1 MNQKLLDN
9 NYIIIP
15 NFISNYR
22 ANKLKDEFV
31 EFSQKNNL
39 EGDSQIPTSSSSG
52 YNYISFLE
60 LLCEKTP
67 EVSEILEETVLPTY
81 TYARVYKNGS
91 VLEKHSDRDSC
102 EISLTL
108 HLGGDQ
114 DWPIFIKSPEGEYQ
128 SVVLAPGDA
137 MMYRGT
143 IAEHWRD
150 EYSGKEYA
158 QVFLHYV
165 RSRGECAYTYF
176 DTENHKEKNNDD
188 CDQDNKTE
196 DNKTEDNKTEDN
208 KTEDNKTEDNKTED
222 NSSKRSLILIKSTS
236 KLENFIKVFDDVL
249 SLENCN
255 LILNEYQNS
264 SDTIIENSG
273 GFLSVDPKFERYS
286 EWCDSSVKGNIVSK
300 SIRNCTEIPISSTH
314 VINKNF
320 EVRKDIDY
328 IIFESIKKVI
338 DNYHN
343 LVPTFKVDADT
354 GYQLLRYNEGQFYTQ
369 HTDSFAD
376 QQRSLS
382 CSIQLN
388 EDYEGGEFAFF
399 DREMMIRSKTG
410 SAIVFP
416 SNFMYPHEIMPVIKG
431 TRYSVITWL
440 I

>member
-9 NYIIIP
+9 NYIILP

-31 EFSQKNNL
+31 EFSQKNNI
-39 EGDSQIPTSSSSG
+39 EGDSQIPSSSAD

-91 VLEKHSDRDSC
+91 VLKKHSDRDSC

-108 HLGGDQ
+108 HLGGDKP
-114 DWPIFIKSPEGEYQ
+114 WLIWIKTPEGEDC
-128 SVVLAPGDA
+128 SVELNPGDA

-150 EYSGKEYA
+150 EYAGEEYV

-176 DTENHKEKNNDD
+176 DTENHKGEHGNHNKNVTID
-188 CDQDNKTE
+188 KTLEVEVKE
-196 DNKTEDNKTEDN
+196 DTIKH
-208 KTEDNKTEDNKTED
+208 
-222 NSSKRSLILIKSTS
+222 SLILIKPES
-236 KLENFIKVFDDVL
+236 KLEDFIQVFDDVL
-249 SLENCN
+249 SPKNCN
-255 LILNEYQNS
+255 LILDEYKNS
-264 SDTIIENSG
+264 SEWLDTRTGDGE
-273 GFLSVDPKFERYS
+273 
-286 EWCDSSVKGNIVSK
+286 VSK
-300 SIRNCTEIPISSTH
+300 NTRNCTEISISSQH
-314 VINKNF
+314 ILEQNF
-320 EVRKDIDY
+320 DVRKNLDDAV
-328 IIFESIKKVI
+328 FESVRNVI
-338 DNYHN
+338 SNYNN
-343 LVPTFKVDADT
+343 LIPTFRIDIDT
-354 GYQLLRYNEGQFYTQ
+354 GYQLLRYKEGEFYIQ
-369 HTDSFAD
+369 HTDSFKE

-388 EDYEGGEFAFF
+388 EDYEGGEFALF
-399 DREMMIRSKTG
+399 DREMMIRTSHG

-431 TRYSVITWL
+431 TRYSIITWL
-440 I
+440 V

>member
-15 NFISNYR
+15 NFISSYR

-31 EFSQKNNL
+31 EFSQQNNL
-39 EGDSQIPTSSSSG
+39 GGDSQIPTSHSD

-67 EVSEILEETVLPTY
+67 EISEILEETVLPTY

-108 HLGGDQ
+108 HLGGDKP
-114 DWPIFIKSPEGEYQ
+114 WLIWIKTPEGEDR
-128 SVVLAPGDA
+128 SVELNPGDA

-150 EYSGKEYA
+150 EYVGEEYV

-165 RSRGECAYTYF
+165 RSRGDCAYTYF
-176 DTENHKEKNNDD
+176 DTENHKGKHGNHNKNVTID
-188 CDQDNKTE
+188 KTLEVEVKE
-196 DNKTEDNKTEDN
+196 DTI
-208 KTEDNKTEDNKTED
+208 
-222 NSSKRSLILIKSTS
+222 KRPPILIKPAS
-236 KLENFIKVFDDVL
+236 KLEDFVQVFDNVL
-249 SLENCN
+249 SPENCN
-255 LILNEYQNS
+255 LILNEYKN
-264 SDTIIENSG
+264 T
-273 GFLSVDPKFERYS
+273 S
-286 EWCDSSVKGNIVSK
+286 EWEDTRTGDGKVTKNT
-300 SIRNCTEIPISSTH
+300 RNCMEIPISYQHILEQNFDVRKNLDNIVFESVSK
-314 VINKNF
+314 VINTYN
-320 EVRKDIDY
+320 EI
-328 IIFESIKKVI
+328 
-338 DNYHN
+338 
-343 LVPTFKVDADT
+343 VPTFHIDIDT
-354 GYQLLRYNEGQFYTQ
+354 GYHLLRYKEGEFYTQ
-369 HTDSFAD
+369 HTDSFKQ

-388 EDYEGGEFAFF
+388 EDYEGGEFALF
-399 DREMMIRSKTG
+399 DREMMIRTSPG

-431 TRYSVITWL
+431 TRYSIITWL
-440 I
+440 V

>member
-39 EGDSQIPTSSSSG
+39 EGDSQIPTSSSD

-67 EVSEILEETVLPTY
+67 EVSEILEENVLPTY
-81 TYARVYKNGS
+81 AYARVYKNRS
-91 VLEKHSDRDSC
+91 VLKKHSDRDSC

-114 DWPIFIKSPEGEYQ
+114 DWPIFIKNPEGKDQ

-150 EYSGKEYA
+150 EYVGNEYT

-165 RSRGECAYTYF
+165 RSRGDCAYTYF
-176 DTENHKEKNNDD
+176 DTEDHKGEHGNHNKQMTTDKTLEVEVKED
-188 CDQDNKTE
+188 TI
-196 DNKTEDNKTEDN
+196 
-208 KTEDNKTEDNKTED
+208 
-222 NSSKRSLILIKSTS
+222 KRSPILIKPAS
-236 KLENFIKVFDDVL
+236 KLEDFVQVFDNVL
-249 SLENCN
+249 SQENCN
-255 LILNEYQNS
+255 LILDEYKNTLEWQNTRTGDGQVAK
-264 SDTIIENSG
+264 DTRNCMEIG
-273 GFLSVDPKFERYS
+273 LSLNQVLEQNFDVRKNL
-286 EWCDSSVKGNIVSK
+286 DNIV
-300 SIRNCTEIPISSTH
+300 
-314 VINKNF
+314 F
-320 EVRKDIDY
+320 ESVRK
-328 IIFESIKKVI
+328 VI
-338 DNYHN
+338 ANYN
-343 LVPTFKVDADT
+343 ALVPTFRIDIDT
-354 GYQLLRYNEGQFYTQ
+354 GYNLLRYREGEFYVQ
-369 HTDSFAD
+369 HTDSFKE

-382 CSIQLN
+382 CSLQLN
-388 EDYEGGEFAFF
+388 EDYDGGEFALF
-399 DREMMIRSKTG
+399 DREMMIRTSAG

-416 SNFMYPHEIMPVIKG
+416 SNFMYPHEIMPVIRG

-440 I
+440 V

>member
-9 NYIIIP
+9 NYIILP

-31 EFSQKNNL
+31 EFSQKNNI
-39 EGDSQIPTSSSSG
+39 EGDSQIPSSSAD

-91 VLEKHSDRDSC
+91 VLKKHSDRDSC

-108 HLGGDQ
+108 HLGGDKP
-114 DWPIFIKSPEGEYQ
+114 WLIWIKTPEGEDC
-128 SVVLAPGDA
+128 SVELNPGDA

-150 EYSGKEYA
+150 EYAGEEYV

-176 DTENHKEKNNDD
+176 DTENHKGEHGNHNKNVTID
-188 CDQDNKTE
+188 KTLEVEVKE
-196 DNKTEDNKTEDN
+196 DTIKH
-208 KTEDNKTEDNKTED
+208 
-222 NSSKRSLILIKSTS
+222 SLILIKPES
-236 KLENFIKVFDDVL
+236 KLEDFIQVFDDVL
-249 SLENCN
+249 SPKNCN
-255 LILNEYQNS
+255 LILDEYKNS
-264 SDTIIENSG
+264 SEWLDTRTGDGE
-273 GFLSVDPKFERYS
+273 
-286 EWCDSSVKGNIVSK
+286 VSK
-300 SIRNCTEIPISSTH
+300 NTRNCTEISISSQH
-314 VINKNF
+314 ILEQNF
-320 EVRKDIDY
+320 DVRKNLDDAV
-328 IIFESIKKVI
+328 FESVRNVI
-338 DNYHN
+338 TNYNN
-343 LVPTFKVDADT
+343 LIPTFRIDIDT
-354 GYQLLRYNEGQFYTQ
+354 GYQLLRYKEGEFYIQ
-369 HTDSFAD
+369 HTDSFKE

-388 EDYEGGEFAFF
+388 EDYDGGEFAFF
-399 DREMMIRSKTG
+399 DREMMIRTKPG

-431 TRYSVITWL
+431 TRYSIITWL
-440 I
+440 V

>member
-15 NFISNYR
+15 NFISSYR

-39 EGDSQIPTSSSSG
+39 KGDSQIPTSSSD

-91 VLEKHSDRDSC
+91 ILEKHSDRDSC

-108 HLGGDQ
+108 HLGGDKP
-114 DWPIFIKSPEGEYQ
+114 WLIWIKTPEGEDR
-128 SVVLAPGDA
+128 SVELNPGDA

-150 EYSGKEYA
+150 EYVGNEYV
-158 QVFLHYV
+158 QVFFHYV
-165 RSRGECAYTYF
+165 RSRGDCAYTYF
-176 DTENHKEKNNDD
+176 DIVRDKEI
-188 CDQDNKTE
+188 KTNVNAVE
-196 DNKTEDNKTEDN
+196 KSEVVE
-208 KTEDNKTEDNKTED
+208 
-222 NSSKRSLILIKSTS
+222 SSKKYSTILIKPVS
-236 KLENFIKVFDDVL
+236 KLEDFIQVFDNVL
-249 SLENCN
+249 SPENCN

-264 SDTIIENSG
+264 SEWLDTRIQDGKI
-273 GFLSVDPKFERYS
+273 
-286 EWCDSSVKGNIVSK
+286 SK
-300 SIRNCTEIPISSTH
+300 NLRNCTEISISAQPILE
-314 VINKNF
+314 KNF
-320 EVRKDIDY
+320 NVRKNLDNV
-328 IIFESIKKVI
+328 IFESLRNII
-338 DNYHN
+338 TNYNN
-343 LVPTFKVDADT
+343 LIPTFSVEIDT
-354 GYQLLRYNEGQFYTQ
+354 GYQLLRYKEGEFYTQ
-369 HTDSFAD
+369 HTDSFKE

-399 DREMMIRSKTG
+399 DREIMIRTKPG

-431 TRYSVITWL
+431 TRYSIITWL
-440 I
+440 V

>member
-22 ANKLKDEFV
+22 ANKLKDEFL

-39 EGDSQIPTSSSSG
+39 EGDSQIPTSSSD

-91 VLEKHSDRDSC
+91 VLKKHSDRNSC

-114 DWPIFIKSPEGEYQ
+114 DWPIFIKSPEGKDQ

-150 EYSGKEYA
+150 EYVGNEYT

-165 RSRGECAYTYF
+165 RSRGDCAYTYF
-176 DTENHKEKNNDD
+176 DTEDHKGKHGNHNKQMTPDKTLEVEVKED
-188 CDQDNKTE
+188 TI
-196 DNKTEDNKTEDN
+196 
-208 KTEDNKTEDNKTED
+208 
-222 NSSKRSLILIKSTS
+222 KRSPILIKPAS
-236 KLENFIKVFDDVL
+236 KLEDFVQVFDNVL
-249 SLENCN
+249 SQEDCN
-255 LILNEYQNS
+255 LILDEYKN
-264 SDTIIENSG
+264 T
-273 GFLSVDPKFERYS
+273 S
-286 EWCDSSVKGNIVSK
+286 EWENTRIAGGQILKDARNCMEIGISFQHSLEKNFNVRKNLDNIV
-300 SIRNCTEIPISSTH
+300 
-314 VINKNF
+314 
-320 EVRKDIDY
+320 
-328 IIFESIKKVI
+328 FESVRKVI
-338 DNYHN
+338 DNYN
-343 LVPTFKVDADT
+343 ALVPTFHIDIDT
-354 GYQLLRYNEGQFYTQ
+354 GYQLLRYREGEFYIQ
-369 HTDSFAD
+369 HTDSFKE

-382 CSIQLN
+382 CSLQLN
-388 EDYEGGEFAFF
+388 EDYEGGEFALF
-399 DREMMIRSKTG
+399 DREMMMRTKPG

-431 TRYSVITWL
+431 TRYSIITWL
-440 I
+440 V

>member
-15 NFISNYR
+15 NFISSYR

-31 EFSQKNNL
+31 EYSQKNNL
-39 EGDSQIPTSSSSG
+39 GGDAQILTSSSEYN

-67 EVSEILEETVLPTY
+67 EVSEILEESVLPTY

-91 VLEKHSDRDSC
+91 VLKKHSDRDAC

-108 HLGGDQ
+108 HLGGDKP
-114 DWPIFIKSPEGEYQ
+114 WLIWIKNPEGEDR
-128 SVVLAPGDA
+128 SVELKSGDA

-143 IAEHWRD
+143 ISECWRD
-150 EYSGKEYA
+150 EYEGEEYA

-188 CDQDNKTE
+188 CNQDNKTE

-208 KTEDNKTEDNKTED
+208 N
-222 NSSKRSLILIKSTS
+222 SKRSLILIKSTS
-236 KLENFIKVFDDVL
+236 KLEDFIQVFDDVL

-255 LILNEYQNS
+255 LILNEYQDS
-264 SDTIIENSG
+264 SDTIAENSG
-273 GFLSVDPKFERYS
+273 GFLSSEPKFERYS
-286 EWCDSSVKGNIVSK
+286 EWCDALVEGEMASK
-300 SIRNCTEIPISSTH
+300 NVRNCSEISISSEH
-314 VINKNF
+314 IINQNF
-320 EVRKDIDY
+320 EIRKDIDY
-328 IIFESIKKVI
+328 VVFESVKKI
-338 DNYHN
+338 INDYNA
-343 LVPTFKVDADT
+343 LVPTFRANIDT
-354 GYQLLRYNEGQFYTQ
+354 GYQLLRYIEGQFYTQ
-369 HTDSFAD
+369 HTDSFTD
-376 QQRSLS
+376 QQRSLT

-388 EDYEGGEFAFF
+388 ENYEGGEFAFF
-399 DREMMIRSKTG
+399 DRELMIKTKPG

-431 TRYSVITWL
+431 TRYSIVTWL
-440 I
+440 V

>member
-15 NFISNYR
+15 NFISSYR

-31 EFSQKNNL
+31 EYSQKNNL
-39 EGDSQIPTSSSSG
+39 EGDSQIPTSSSD

-81 TYARVYKNGS
+81 TYARVYKKGS
-91 VLEKHSDRDSC
+91 ILKRHSDRDSC

-108 HLGGDQ
+108 HLGGDNP
-114 DWPIFIKSPEGEYQ
+114 WLIWIKTPEGEDR
-128 SVVLAPGDA
+128 SVELKPGDA

-150 EYSGKEYA
+150 EYAGEEYV

-176 DTENHKEKNNDD
+176 DTENHKGEHGNH
-188 CDQDNKTE
+188 NKKTAIDKTLELEPKE
-196 DNKTEDNKTEDN
+196 DVKKY
-208 KTEDNKTEDNKTED
+208 
-222 NSSKRSLILIKSTS
+222 SPILIKPAS
-236 KLENFIKVFDDVL
+236 KLEDFVQVFDNVL
-249 SLENCN
+249 SPENCN

-264 SDTIIENSG
+264 SEWLDT
-273 GFLSVDPKFERYS
+273 LT
-286 EWCDSSVKGNIVSK
+286 GNGQVSK
-300 SIRNCTEIPISSTH
+300 DTRNCTEISISSQH
-314 VINKNF
+314 ILEQNF
-320 EVRKDIDY
+320 DVRKNLDSIV
-328 IIFESIKKVI
+328 FESVKNVI
-338 DNYHN
+338 TNYNN
-343 LVPTFKVDADT
+343 LIPTFRIDIDT
-354 GYQLLRYNEGQFYTQ
+354 GYQLLRYKKGEFYIQ
-369 HTDSFAD
+369 HTDSFKE

-399 DREMMIRSKTG
+399 DREMMIRTKPG

-431 TRYSVITWL
+431 TRYSIITWL
-440 I
+440 V

>member
-15 NFISNYR
+15 NFISSYR

-31 EFSQKNNL
+31 EFSQQNNI
-39 EGDSQIPTSSSSG
+39 EGDSQIPTSSSD

-81 TYARVYKNGS
+81 TYARVYKTGS
-91 VLEKHSDRDSC
+91 TLKKHSDRDSC

-108 HLGGDQ
+108 HLGGDSP
-114 DWPIFIKSPEGEYQ
+114 WLIWIKTPEGEDR
-128 SVVLAPGDA
+128 SIELKPGDA

-150 EYSGKEYA
+150 EYDGEEYV

-176 DTENHKEKNNDD
+176 DTENHKGENGNH
-188 CDQDNKTE
+188 NKKITIDETLEVEVKE
-196 DNKTEDNKTEDN
+196 DVKKY
-208 KTEDNKTEDNKTED
+208 
-222 NSSKRSLILIKSTS
+222 SPILIKPTS
-236 KLENFIKVFDDVL
+236 KLEDFIQVFDNVL
-249 SLENCN
+249 SPENCD

-264 SDTIIENSG
+264 SEWLDTRTG
-273 GFLSVDPKFERYS
+273 DGQ
-286 EWCDSSVKGNIVSK
+286 VSK
-300 SIRNCTEIPISSTH
+300 DTRNCTEISISSQH
-314 VINKNF
+314 ILDQNF
-320 EVRKDIDY
+320 EIRTNLDNIV
-328 IIFESIKKVI
+328 FESVKKVI
-338 DNYHN
+338 DNYN
-343 LVPTFKVDADT
+343 DLIPTFKIDIDT
-354 GYQLLRYNEGQFYTQ
+354 GYQLLRYKEGQFYIQ
-369 HTDSFAD
+369 HTDSFRE

-388 EDYEGGEFAFF
+388 EDYDGGEFAFF
-399 DREMMIRSKTG
+399 DREMMIRTKPG

-416 SNFMYPHEIMPVIKG
+416 SNFMYPHEIMPVIRG
-431 TRYSVITWL
+431 TRYSIITWL
-440 I
+440 V

>member
-15 NFISNYR
+15 NFISAYK

-39 EGDSQIPTSSSSG
+39 EGDDQIPTSSSD
-52 YNYISFLE
+52 YNCISFLE

-67 EVSEILEETVLPTY
+67 EISEILEETVLPTY

-108 HLGGDQ
+108 HLGGDRP
-114 DWPIFIKSPEGEYQ
+114 WLIWIKTPEGEDR
-128 SVVLAPGDA
+128 SVELNPGDA

-150 EYSGKEYA
+150 EYVGEEYV

-176 DTENHKEKNNDD
+176 DTENHKGEHGNHNKNMTIDKTLEVEA
-188 CDQDNKTE
+188 NKNTI
-196 DNKTEDNKTEDN
+196 
-208 KTEDNKTEDNKTED
+208 
-222 NSSKRSLILIKSTS
+222 KRSPILIKSTS
-236 KLENFIKVFDDVL
+236 KLEDFVQVFDNVL
-249 SLENCN
+249 SQENCN
-255 LILNEYQNS
+255 LILDEYRNS
-264 SDTIIENSG
+264 SEWLDTRTGDGEISKNTRNCMEIGISHNPVLEQN
-273 GFLSVDPKFERYS
+273 FDVRKNID
-286 EWCDSSVKGNIVSK
+286 NIV
-300 SIRNCTEIPISSTH
+300 
-314 VINKNF
+314 
-320 EVRKDIDY
+320 
-328 IIFESIKKVI
+328 FESVRKVI
-338 DNYHN
+338 DNYN
-343 LVPTFKVDADT
+343 SLVPTFKIDIDT
-354 GYQLLRYNEGQFYTQ
+354 GYNLLRYREGEFYIQ
-369 HTDSFAD
+369 HTDSFTQ

-382 CSIQLN
+382 CSLQLN
-388 EDYEGGEFAFF
+388 EDYEGGEFALF
-399 DREMMIRSKTG
+399 DREMMIRTKPG

-431 TRYSVITWL
+431 TRYSIITWL
-440 I
+440 V

>member
-22 ANKLKDEFV
+22 ANKLKDEFI

-39 EGDSQIPTSSSSG
+39 GGDPQIPTSFSD

-108 HLGGDQ
+108 HLGGDKP
-114 DWPIFIKSPEGEYQ
+114 WLIWIKTPEGEDR
-128 SVVLAPGDA
+128 SVELNPGDA

-150 EYSGKEYA
+150 EYVGNEYT

-165 RSRGECAYTYF
+165 RSRGDCAYTYF
-176 DTENHKEKNNDD
+176 DTEDHKGEHGNHNKKTTIDKTLEVEVKED
-188 CDQDNKTE
+188 TI
-196 DNKTEDNKTEDN
+196 
-208 KTEDNKTEDNKTED
+208 
-222 NSSKRSLILIKSTS
+222 KRSPILIKPAS
-236 KLENFIKVFDDVL
+236 KLEDFVQVFDNVL
-249 SLENCN
+249 SPENCN
-255 LILNEYQNS
+255 LILNEYKNS
-264 SDTIIENSG
+264 SEWSDTRTGDGE
-273 GFLSVDPKFERYS
+273 
-286 EWCDSSVKGNIVSK
+286 VSK
-300 SIRNCTEIPISSTH
+300 NARNCTEISISYQHILEQNFDVRKNLDNIVFESVRK
-314 VINKNF
+314 VIN
-320 EVRKDIDY
+320 
-328 IIFESIKKVI
+328 
-338 DNYHN
+338 NYN
-343 LVPTFKVDADT
+343 EIVPTFHINIDT
-354 GYQLLRYNEGQFYTQ
+354 GYQLLRYKEGEFYIQ
-369 HTDSFAD
+369 HTDSFKE

-388 EDYEGGEFAFF
+388 EDYDGGEFAFF
-399 DREMMIRSKTG
+399 DREMMIRTKPG

-431 TRYSVITWL
+431 TRYSIITWL
-440 I
+440 V

>member
-15 NFISNYR
+15 NFITSYR

-31 EFSQKNNL
+31 EYSQKNNL
-39 EGDSQIPTSSSSG
+39 EGDSQIPTSSSD

-81 TYARVYKNGS
+81 AYARVYKNGS
-91 VLEKHSDRDSC
+91 ILKKHSDRDSC

-108 HLGGDQ
+108 HLGGDIP
-114 DWPIFIKSPEGEYQ
+114 WLIWIKTPEGEDR
-128 SVVLAPGDA
+128 SVELKPGDA

-150 EYSGKEYA
+150 EYVGEEYV

-165 RSRGECAYTYF
+165 KSRGECAYTYF
-176 DTENHKEKNNDD
+176 DTENHKGEHGNH
-188 CDQDNKTE
+188 NKKTAIDKTLELEPKE
-196 DNKTEDNKTEDN
+196 DVKKY
-208 KTEDNKTEDNKTED
+208 
-222 NSSKRSLILIKSTS
+222 SPILIKPVS
-236 KLENFIKVFDDVL
+236 KLEDFIQVFDDVL
-249 SLENCN
+249 SPENCN

-264 SDTIIENSG
+264 SEWEDTRTG
-273 GFLSVDPKFERYS
+273 DGQ
-286 EWCDSSVKGNIVSK
+286 VSK
-300 SIRNCTEIPISSTH
+300 NARNCTEISISSQH
-314 VINKNF
+314 ILEQNF
-320 EVRKDIDY
+320 DVRKNLDDVV
-328 IIFESIKKVI
+328 FESVRNVI
-338 DNYHN
+338 TNYNN
-343 LVPTFKVDADT
+343 LIPTFGIDIDT
-354 GYQLLRYNEGQFYTQ
+354 GYQLLRYKEGEFYIQ
-369 HTDSFAD
+369 HTDSFKE

-399 DREMMIRSKTG
+399 DREMMIRTKPG

-431 TRYSVITWL
+431 TRYSIITWL
-440 I
+440 V

>member
-22 ANKLKDEFV
+22 ANRLKDEFV
-31 EFSQKNNL
+31 EYSQQNNL
-39 EGDSQIPTSSSSG
+39 GGDTQIPSSSSD

-91 VLEKHSDRDSC
+91 VLKKHSDRDSC

-108 HLGGDQ
+108 HLGGDKP
-114 DWPIFIKSPEGEYQ
+114 WLIWIKTPEGEDR
-128 SVVLAPGDA
+128 SVELNPGDA

-150 EYSGKEYA
+150 EYNGEEYV

-176 DTENHKEKNNDD
+176 DTENHKGEHGNH
-188 CDQDNKTE
+188 NKKITIDKTLEGEVKE
-196 DNKTEDNKTEDN
+196 DTI
-208 KTEDNKTEDNKTED
+208 
-222 NSSKRSLILIKSTS
+222 KRSPILIKPAS
-236 KLENFIKVFDDVL
+236 KLEDFVQVFDNVL
-249 SLENCN
+249 SPENCD

-264 SDTIIENSG
+264 SEWSDTRTGDGE
-273 GFLSVDPKFERYS
+273 
-286 EWCDSSVKGNIVSK
+286 VSK
-300 SIRNCTEIPISSTH
+300 NTRNCTEISISAQH
-314 VINKNF
+314 ILEQNF
-320 EVRKDIDY
+320 DVRKNLDDVV
-328 IIFESIKKVI
+328 FESVKNVI
-338 DNYHN
+338 TNYNN
-343 LVPTFKVDADT
+343 LIPTFRIDIDT
-354 GYQLLRYNEGQFYTQ
+354 GYQLLRYKEGEFYIQ
-369 HTDSFAD
+369 HTDSFKE

-388 EDYEGGEFAFF
+388 EDYDGGEFAFF
-399 DREMMIRSKTG
+399 DREMMIRTKPG

-431 TRYSVITWL
+431 TRYSIITWL
-440 I
+440 V

>member
-15 NFISNYR
+15 NFISSYR

-31 EFSQKNNL
+31 EYSQQNNL
-39 EGDSQIPTSSSSG
+39 EGDSQIPNSSSD

-81 TYARVYKNGS
+81 TYARVYKKGS
-91 VLEKHSDRDSC
+91 ILKRHSDRDSC

-108 HLGGDQ
+108 HLGGDNP
-114 DWPIFIKSPEGEYQ
+114 WLIWIKTPEGVDR
-128 SVVLAPGDA
+128 SVELKLGDA

-150 EYSGKEYA
+150 EYAGEEYA

-176 DTENHKEKNNDD
+176 DTENHKGEHGNH
-188 CDQDNKTE
+188 NKKMAIDKTLEVEAKE
-196 DNKTEDNKTEDN
+196 DVKKY
-208 KTEDNKTEDNKTED
+208 
-222 NSSKRSLILIKSTS
+222 SPILIKPAS
-236 KLENFIKVFDDVL
+236 KLEDFIQVFDDVL
-249 SLENCN
+249 SPENCN

-264 SDTIIENSG
+264 SEWLDTRTGDGE
-273 GFLSVDPKFERYS
+273 
-286 EWCDSSVKGNIVSK
+286 VSK
-300 SIRNCTEIPISSTH
+300 HTRNCTEISISSQH
-314 VINKNF
+314 ILEQNF
-320 EVRKDIDY
+320 DVRKNLDDAV
-328 IIFESIKKVI
+328 FESVRNVI
-338 DNYHN
+338 TNYNN
-343 LVPTFKVDADT
+343 LIPTFRIDIDT
-354 GYQLLRYNEGQFYTQ
+354 GYQLLRYKEGDFYIQ
-369 HTDSFAD
+369 HTDSFKE

-399 DREMMIRSKTG
+399 DREMMIRTKPG

-431 TRYSVITWL
+431 TRYSIITWL
-440 I
+440 V